1 MIKLKK
7 FSLTIATFL
16 FAVGMISPLS
26 SNNSV
31 VSADIIANPV
41 ISRNCPAY
49 SNHDQEIK
57 YANDDAYFSF
67 WNSEVS
73 TYLAYDLSAVPENER
88 KEVLA
93 VWYNTTGAFDYT
105 VLDYSSSISMP
116 TDYTIEVNSAPG
128 GTYPETGWK
137 TIETVENNTCHSR
150 QHAVNMKGYN
160 WIRINI
166 TGADG
171 KDSGRVSINFDIHN
185 TSEGISDS
193 WIFYGDSITAC
204 GMHNCYGTGFATYVN
219 RLDSRY
225 FPAQENGGIG
235 GIMSTHGAKNIER
248 WLSVFPGK
256 YVSVAYG
263 TNDCW
268 GNQTGAEKYYENT
281 AFMVEKIIESG
292 KVPIVPTI
300 PYSTEPGI
308 TPHLD
313 SYNEMVHKIYE
324 TYPEVVKGPDFATI
338 FKENPEYLSA
348 DGVHPND
355 TGYDRMRQIWA
366 ETMYETIYKSESTT
380 PPPADNQTLP
390 GDINGDSVV
399 NALDLHKLITYFLGT
414 EQNIEVSNADIDKN
428 NRIDI
433 ADLINLKAM
442 LLI

>member
-1 MIKLKK
+1 
-7 FSLTIATFL
+7 
-16 FAVGMISPLS
+16 
-26 SNNSV
+26 
-31 VSADIIANPV
+31 
-41 ISRNCPAY
+41 
-49 SNHDQEIK
+49 
-57 YANDDAYFSF
+57 
-67 WNSEVS
+67 
-73 TYLAYDLSAVPENER
+73 
-88 KEVLA
+88 
-93 VWYNTTGAFDYT
+93 
-105 VLDYSSSISMP
+105 
-116 TDYTIEVNSAPG
+116 
-128 GTYPETGWK
+128 
-137 TIETVENNTCHSR
+137 
-150 QHAVNMKGYN
+150 MK
-160 WIRINI
+160 IL
-166 TGADG
+166 
-171 KDSGRVSINFDIHN
+171 
-185 TSEGISDS
+185 
-193 WIFYGDSITAC
+193 FYGDSITAC

-399 NALDLHKLITYFLGT
+399 NALDLHKLITYLLGT

-428 NRIDI
+428 NIINI

-442 LLI
+442 LLS